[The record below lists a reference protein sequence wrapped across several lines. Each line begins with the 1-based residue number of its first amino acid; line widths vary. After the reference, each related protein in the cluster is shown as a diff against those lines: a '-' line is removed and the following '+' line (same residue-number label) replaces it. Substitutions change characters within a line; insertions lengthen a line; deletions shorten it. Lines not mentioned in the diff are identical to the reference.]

1 MKTRMLE
8 TAVAAVLATSEVVDL
23 SAEQLLGRVAA
34 GDERAFAV
42 LYDLFAG
49 RVLGMVTRVLRSH
62 TQSEEVTQ
70 EVLVEIWRKAGQFS
84 SQRGSA
90 LSWVLT
96 IAHRRAI
103 DRVRSEQSAIAREDR
118 ADRLDLQRPFDEVT
132 EITMEAFERDE
143 VRRALATL
151 TDLQRESIVLA
162 YYEGYTN
169 RETAEILQ
177 IPVSTVKTRMRDG
190 LIRLRDALSPRP

>member
-1 MKTRMLE
+1 MSTR
-8 TAVAAVLATSEVVDL
+8 AVAPAVTSETGGAEL
-23 SAEQLLGRVAA
+23 GAEQLLERIAT
-34 GDERAFAV
+34 GDERAFAA

-49 RVLGMVTRVLRSH
+49 RILGMVTRVLRSH
-62 TQSEEVTQ
+62 AQSEEVTQ

-84 SQRGSA
+84 PARGSA
-90 LSWVLT
+90 LSWALT

-103 DRVRSEQSAIAREDR
+103 DRVRSEQSAIAREER
-118 ADRLDLQRPFDEVT
+118 ADRLDLHRPFDEVA

-151 TDLQRESIVLA
+151 TQLQRESIVLA

-169 RETAEILQ
+169 REAAQILD
-177 IPVSTVKTRMRDG
+177 IPVGTVKTRMRDG
-190 LIRLRDALSPRP
+190 LIRLRDALSIRA